1 MGTIE
6 MLTQTVTQIAPNGVS
21 SDKISLSVV
30 GADTGSREAALIEA
44 FRQKNGTNHG
54 TTGQL
59 IRSPALRYGALGFA
73 AFLVAWYLAT
83 DLLTLPR
90 FNFLPSPVLVF
101 SEWVSRE
108 PTHGVSIFTPIY
120 YEHILVSIR
129 RVFLAFAIAVLAGV
143 PLGILLGWS
152 RAFHNFFFPI
162 VELLRPIPPLAWVP
176 FAVLILPG
184 VETPVVFVTLLAAFF
199 ATVLNT
205 VLGVWSINDD
215 YFRAASC
222 LGYNKFDVLSRVIV
236 PGSMPFVFT
245 GLQIAMGVSWF
256 SLVGGEMIAGRSG
269 LGFLI
274 FDAYMQVA
282 LPNIVIGMIT
292 LGILGYASSAAI
304 RRVGDRLMAWQSKG
318 RDS

>member
-1 MGTIE
+1 MTTTIGKDN
-6 MLTQTVTQIAPNGVS
+6 LDRRRLGAAPS
-21 SDKISLSVV
+21 TDE
-30 GADTGSREAALIEA
+30 REAALLRAHHENQQDGTGKI
-44 FRQKNGTNHG
+44 QKILHNT
-54 TTGQL
+54 
-59 IRSPALRYGALGFA
+59 SLRYALIGLLSFV
-73 AFLVAWYLAT
+73 LIWHILT
-83 DLLTLPR
+83 DVLTLPR
-90 FNFLPSPVLVF
+90 FNFLPSPL
-101 SEWVSRE
+101 SILTEWTSTE
-108 PTHGVSIFTPIY
+108 PKYGVSLFTPIY

-129 RVFLAFAIAVLAGV
+129 RVLLAFFIAVAAGV

-152 RAFHNFFFPI
+152 RTFHNLVFPI

-184 VETPVVFVTLLAAFF
+184 VEASVVFVTLLAAFF

-205 VLGVWSINDD
+205 LLGVWSISED
-215 YFRAASC
+215 YFRAAHC
-222 LGYNKFDVLSRVIV
+222 LGYRRIDVLTRIII

-292 LGILGYASSAAI
+292 LGVLGYLSSAAI
-304 RRVGDRLMAWQSKG
+304 RRVGSWLMAWQEKG
-318 RDS
+318 RTVQ

>member
-1 MGTIE
+1 MRTQPLDPMALGGSDADDRSDSPRRYADEREKALLDAHQRAAGSETGRVRQ
-6 MLTQTVTQIAPNGVS
+6 ML
-21 SDKISLSVV
+21 V
-30 GADTGSREAALIEA
+30 GS
-44 FRQKNGTNHG
+44 N
-54 TTGQL
+54 
-59 IRSPALRYGALGFA
+59 LRYTALGFV
-73 AFLVAWYLAT
+73 AFVIVWYILT

-90 FNFLPSPVLVF
+90 FNFLPSPVAVF
-101 SEWVSRE
+101 TLWTSTGPQYGISV
-108 PTHGVSIFTPIY
+108 FTPIY

-129 RVFLAFAIAVLAGV
+129 RVLLAFGIAVAAGV
-143 PLGILLGWS
+143 PLGILLGWN
-152 RAFHNFFFPI
+152 RTFYNLVFPI

-184 VETPVVFVTLLAAFF
+184 VESSVVFVTLLAAFF

-205 VLGVWSINDD
+205 LLGVWSISDD
-215 YFRAASC
+215 YFRAAHC
-222 LGYNKFDVLSRVIV
+222 LGYRRIDVLMRVIV
-236 PGSMPFVFT
+236 PGAMPYVFT

-292 LGILGYASSAAI
+292 LGLLGYLSSAGI
-304 RRVGDRLMAWQSKG
+304 RRVGAWLMAWQEKG
-318 RDS
+318 RSA